1 MFTRYALTDSVE
13 RYVNGDKL
21 TFSGIS
27 TGYREFNITVN
38 LSDANS
44 WVNGE
49 LIQNCFPYLS
59 ADEREVLMTGI
70 DKETWDGMFSES
82 EDDE

>member
-13 RYVNGDKL
+13 RYVDGDKL

-27 TGYREFNITVN
+27 TGYREFRITVN
-38 LSDANS
+38 LSDANE
-44 WVNGE
+44 WVNGG
-49 LIQNCFPYLS
+49 LIQDCFPYLS
-59 ADEREVLMTGI
+59 ADEREILMTGI
-70 DKETWDGMFSES
+70 DSITWNGIFGQS